1 MPTLA
6 QTWMDM
12 GAKKS
17 EEQLAQER
25 QKINQERQKFNQERV
40 RTIRELQ
47 KRKMDLVTI
56 AEIMGVPLQELETML
71 PKDH

>member
-25 QKINQERQKFNQERV
+25 QKINQERV

>member
-1 MPTLA
+1 MQTLA
-6 QTWMDM
+6 QRYRDE

-25 QKINQERQKFNQERV
+25 QKFNQERV
-40 RTIRELQ
+40 KAVKEFIKRGVSLETISVA
-47 KRKMDLVTI
+47 MNI
-56 AEIMGVPLQELETML
+56 PLQELETML